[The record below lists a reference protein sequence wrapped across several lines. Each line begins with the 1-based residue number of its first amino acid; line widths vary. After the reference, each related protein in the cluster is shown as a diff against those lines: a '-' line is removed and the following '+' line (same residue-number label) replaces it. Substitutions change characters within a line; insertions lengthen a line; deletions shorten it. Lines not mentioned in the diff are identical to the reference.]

1 MTLASFLLKKQ
12 GPTDVIKE
20 RRRYPRYGVE
30 WPVRFWLDDTVSVAG
45 RVVDASLSG
54 LRVALIDPT
63 APALTPSNYRVDVYP
78 GSAKQFTCIADVRRS
93 DARGIGMQLV
103 FVPGSVLVVSADAE
117 IRRALSP
124 LLANTGYGVTEANGL
139 EDGQEAGRDQTD
151 VVLLDLPDPKLSAT
165 LRRLRQDDQ
174 CTSIVT
180 IVPDGTLSAAREA
193 LRLGANHCLFK
204 PINPDWLHEVTASAV
219 VTTKYARAD
228 LVITAHRARHPSSF

>member
-1 MTLASFLLKKQ
+1 MASFLLKKQ
-12 GPTDVIKE
+12 GLPDVIRE
-20 RRRYPRYGVE
+20 RRRHPRYSVE
-30 WPVRFWLDDTVSVAG
+30 WPVRFWLDDTIFVAG

-78 GSAKQFTCIADVRRS
+78 GSAKHFTCIAEVRRS
-93 DARGIGMQLV
+93 DTHGIGMELV
-103 FVPGSVLVVSADAE
+103 FVPGSILVVSADAD

-124 LLANTGYGVTEANGL
+124 LLVSTGYGVAEANGL

-174 CTSIVT
+174 RTSIVT
-180 IVPDGTLSAAREA
+180 IVADGTLSAAREA

-204 PINPDWLHEVTASAV
+204 PINPDWLHEVAASAV

-228 LVITAHRARHPSSF
+228 LVIAAPRPRHLLYS